1 MSSNKQHWQC
11 LKPRLVD
18 DFYGDYTLNQCI
30 GDHNPSGESPPTL
43 FRCFL
48 LIILDLNR
56 GKQSCFPRSGS
67 SFQHCWTLASG
78 FGHRC
83 ILFTL
88 KDWKGTQFGPGNWK
102 WLWCMCFLSQSFF
115 DSLIKTFSQVQWC
128 EVWFLKTLCT
138 FTFLY
143 QYNLPC
149 YLFGPVGQITV
160 LSPEVTQMMMRG
172 FRLNTLTYNAF
183 ANSFLV
189 PCHFTRGLLKWV
201 FLKMGDP
208 RLASKTIGFP
218 SQFL

>member
-1 MSSNKQHWQC
+1 MFFVDNIGFE
-11 LKPRLVD
+11 PRKA
-18 DFYGDYTLNQCI
+18 
-30 GDHNPSGESPPTL
+30 EL
-43 FRCFL
+43 FS
-48 LIILDLNR
+48 
-56 GKQSCFPRSGS
+56 SCFPRSGS